1 MGGGPPGFPQGFS
14 CLVVLWIPLAD
25 FRFRLLGFHRLWL
38 AFPKPFDYPLSM
50 LNAVRNP
57 EEPGPSV
64 WPLSRSLAATKEIE
78 FSFSSYCYLDVS
90 VHSVPFHTLW
100 IHAWIL
106 EVCSSRF
113 PHSEIS
119 GSMAVCA
126 SPKLIAAYHV
136 FHRLLV
142 PRHSPYAL
150 SCLTS
155 HNVFT
160 LFFRN
165 FIAISLEC
173 FVVAIQRFVTFVTSF
188 FENRKLI
195 FSRLTLFLLYLYS
208 VFKVQYFSG
217 LIATALIYYHAGFL
231 MSTTFFTFLSK

>member
-14 CLVVLWIPLAD
+14 CLVVLWILLAN
-25 FRFRLLGFHRLWL
+25 FRFRLLDFHRLRL
-38 AFPKPFDYPLSM
+38 AFPKPFDYPLLM

-155 HNVFT
+155 FKN
-160 LFFRN
+160 
-165 FIAISLEC
+165 IAFSLEC
-173 FVVAIQRFVTFVTSF
+173 
-188 FENRKLI
+188 
-195 FSRLTLFLLYLYS
+195 LL
-208 VFKVQYFSG
+208 
-217 LIATALIYYHAGFL
+217 
-231 MSTTFFTFLSK
+231 

>member
-90 VHSVPFHTLW
+90 VHSVPFHTLC

-155 HNVFT
+155 LNVFT
-160 LFFRN
+160 LIRN

-173 FVVAIQRFVTFVTSF
+173 FVVAIQR
-188 FENRKLI
+188 L
-195 FSRLTLFLLYLYS
+195 
-208 VFKVQYFSG
+208 
-217 LIATALIYYHAGFL
+217 
-231 MSTTFFTFLSK
+231 